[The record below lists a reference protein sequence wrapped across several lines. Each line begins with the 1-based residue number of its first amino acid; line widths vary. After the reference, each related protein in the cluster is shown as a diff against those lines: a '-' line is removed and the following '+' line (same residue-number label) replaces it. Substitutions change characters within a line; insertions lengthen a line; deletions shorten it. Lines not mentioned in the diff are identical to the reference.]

1 MKTGLT
7 TSLGPPI
14 AVKSWRPGMGRQTGF
29 LRKEKASGNSPAEL
43 QHKLMVDGLV
53 GCSRGGLG
61 LDAGL
66 GAVWDTLSDVGAT
79 TSPLLLAMAGLT
91 RQFAMVFGI
100 LRSLDSLT
108 LKALSG
114 EAMRSNMYCFCGCN
128 IPAGL
133 LRRG

>member
-1 MKTGLT
+1 M
-7 TSLGPPI
+7 
-14 AVKSWRPGMGRQTGF
+14 
-29 LRKEKASGNSPAEL
+29 PAEL
-43 QHKLMVDGLV
+43 QRKLMVDGLV

-100 LRSLDSLT
+100 LRSLALLT
-108 LKALSG
+108 LKALYG
-114 EAMRSNMYCFCGCN
+114 EAMRSNMQTASVVAIFQQD
-128 IPAGL
+128 
-133 LRRG
+133 